1 MALYRMYV
9 LTDDDRIRVPPTII
23 DALDETAA
31 VEEASQLLDG
41 KVIEVWDQDRLIA
54 RVEPTKRP

>member
-9 LTDDDRIRVPPTII
+9 LTDHDRIRVPPTII

-31 VEEASQLLDG
+31 VEEATLLLDG
-41 KVIEVWDQDRLIA
+41 KAIEVWDQDRLVA
-54 RVEPTKRP
+54 RLEPTKRP